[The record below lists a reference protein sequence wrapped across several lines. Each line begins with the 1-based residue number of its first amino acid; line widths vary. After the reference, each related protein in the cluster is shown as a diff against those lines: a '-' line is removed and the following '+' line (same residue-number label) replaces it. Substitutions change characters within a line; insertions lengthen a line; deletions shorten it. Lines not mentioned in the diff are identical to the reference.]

1 MKCRIGISSE
11 DGYDEFSFFPCIII
25 RKRNGKSWTEDRFL
39 RKSGRKRLMILDVPE
54 SVIRKEKTGT

>member
-1 MKCRIGISSE
+1 MDIG
-11 DGYDEFSFFPCIII
+11 P
-25 RKRNGKSWTEDRFL
+25 FL

>member
-11 DGYDEFSFFPCIII
+11 DGYDEFSFFPVYHNPEEK
-25 RKRNGKSWTEDRFL
+25 RKVMDRGPFL